1 MNSKDSVTWNAP
13 SLTRTRTHSFEFSRH
28 LCGSPRPKA
37 LTDKRPSKSFSDTDA
52 MGLLGQ
58 TTHGRYRE
66 INGRKPKFV
75 EQPANRVERMSQKQV
90 YNTDDSF
97 HRKYGNKNER
107 LDLQACKSSTRFV
120 NSPVNSVLHYHSEMN
135 VDDDAQSFCDSV
147 SSIACSN
154 FVNADTDQE
163 RTRKNPISDKIAKF
177 DVIETWLQQLP
188 KPVF

>member
-1 MNSKDSVTWNAP
+1 MNTKDSLTWNLS
-13 SLTRTRTHSFEFSRH
+13 SLSRTRTHSFDYSRH

-58 TTHGRYRE
+58 TAHGRYHG
-66 INGRKPKFV
+66 INKKKPKFV
-75 EQPANRVERMSQKQV
+75 RQLASVERVSQKQV

-107 LDLQACKSSTRFV
+107 LDLHGLPPTTPWV
-120 NSPVNSVLHYHSEMN
+120 NSPVNSVLNCEIN
-135 VDDDAQSFCDSV
+135 VDDDARSFCDSV

-154 FVNADTDQE
+154 FANADIDKQ
-163 RTRKNPISDKIAKF
+163 RKRKDDISEKISKF
-177 DVIETWLQQLP
+177 DAIETWLQQLS
-188 KPVF
+188 KPAF

>member
-1 MNSKDSVTWNAP
+1 MNTKDSLTWNL
-13 SLTRTRTHSFEFSRH
+13 SNLSRTRTHSFDYSRH

-52 MGLLGQ
+52 MGLLGK
-58 TTHGRYRE
+58 TAHERYHDFNE
-66 INGRKPKFV
+66 RKPKFV
-75 EQPANRVERMSQKQV
+75 SRQLASVERVSQKQV

-107 LDLQACKSSTRFV
+107 LDLHALPPTTRWV
-120 NSPVNSVLHYHSEMN
+120 NSPVNSVVHHEMN
-135 VDDDAQSFCDSV
+135 VDDDARSFCDSV

-154 FVNADTDQE
+154 FANADVDKE
-163 RTRKNPISDKIAKF
+163 RKSKDHISEKIAKF
-177 DVIETWLQQLP
+177 DAIETWLQQLS